1 MSPKKVEL
9 IIGPCAVE
17 SYEQMEKN
25 WKDTLFLSNTLFAR
39 RSL

>member
-1 MSPKKVEL
+1 MSPKKGRTNHWSMRCGIL
-9 IIGPCAVE
+9 RANG
-17 SYEQMEKN
+17 KN